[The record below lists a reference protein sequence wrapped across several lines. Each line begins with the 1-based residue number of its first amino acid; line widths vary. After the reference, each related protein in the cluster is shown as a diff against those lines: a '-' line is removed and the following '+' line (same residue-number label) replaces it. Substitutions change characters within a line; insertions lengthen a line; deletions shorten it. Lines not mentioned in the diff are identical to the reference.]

1 MALTASTMPAL
12 GSPAPEFELPDTTG
26 RTVTLHQLD
35 DATALLVVFMCNHC
49 PYTRHILLR
58 LAELVRDYEP
68 HGLAAVGINAND
80 PAQQPEDGPER
91 MAGLVG
97 KMGLSFPYL
106 FDASQEVA
114 KAYGAAC
121 TPDFFLYDR
130 GRTLAY
136 RGRFDDSR
144 PDNDAPVTGEPL
156 RTAIDAVLA
165 GETPPEPQKPSVGC
179 NITWRAGN
187 EPEYAREQQ
196 AAS

>member
-12 GSPAPEFELPDTTG
+12 GTPAPDFGLPDFTG
-26 RTVTLHQLD
+26 QTVVLHQFD

-49 PYTRHILLR
+49 PYTRHILPR
-58 LAELVRDYEP
+58 LAGLVRDYEP

-80 PAQQPEDGPER
+80 PEQQPEDAPER
-91 MAGLVG
+91 MAELVEE
-97 KMGLSFPYL
+97 MGLSFPYL

-130 GRTLAY
+130 TRALAY

-144 PDNDAPVTGEPL
+144 PDNDIRVTGEPL

-165 GETPPEPQKPSVGC
+165 GEAPPEPQKPSVGC
-179 NITWRAGN
+179 NIKWRAGN
-187 EPEYAREQQ
+187 APEYAREQQ